1 MRLEL
6 TRIEEPFVFKVENE
20 DGLTCLMDA
29 SEAIGGKKKG
39 MRPMELLASSLAGC
53 ASIDITRMLV
63 KKRIPT
69 EHFSIAIEAKRSDS
83 LPSPFEWIQLNISVD
98 PEIDREQVKKVV
110 ELTLEKYCSVSASLN
125 KTISIRY
132 SINDQSV

>member
-6 TRIEEPFVFKVENE
+6 TRVEEPFVFKVENE
-20 DGLTCLMDA
+20 DGLTCTMDA

-53 ASIDITRMLV
+53 ASIDITRMLS

-69 EHFSIAIEAKRSDS
+69 NQFLIAIEAKRSDS
-83 LPSPFEWIQLNISVD
+83 LPSPFEWIQLNIQVD
-98 PEIDREQVKKVV
+98 EEIDKEQVKKVV
-110 ELTLEKYCSVSASLN
+110 DLTLEKYCSVSASLN
-125 KTISIRY
+125 NTISIRY
-132 SINDQSV
+132 SINDKSV

>member
-1 MRLEL
+1 MKLEL
-6 TRIEEPFVFKVENE
+6 TRIEEPFVFEVENE
-20 DGLTCLMDA
+20 DGLTCTIDA

-39 MRPMELLASSLAGC
+39 MRPMDLLAASLAGC
-53 ASIDITRMLV
+53 ASIDIVRILE

-69 EHFSIAIEAKRSDS
+69 KHFSIDIEAKRSDS

-98 PEIDREQVKKVV
+98 PEIEREQVRKIV
-110 ELTLEKYCSVSASLN
+110 EMTLEKYCSVAASLS

-132 SINDQSV
+132 SINDPSA

>member
-1 MRLEL
+1 MEL
-6 TRIEEPFVFKVENE
+6 TKIEEPFVFEVENE
-20 DGLTCLMDA
+20 DGLTCIMDA

-39 MRPMELLASSLAGC
+39 MRPMELLAASLAGC
-53 ASIDITRMLV
+53 ASIDITRILT

-69 EHFSIAIEAKRSDS
+69 EQFSIAIEAKRSDS

-98 PEIDREQVKKVV
+98 SNLDREKVKKVV
-110 ELTLEKYCSVSASLN
+110 EAVLDKYCSVSASLN
-125 KTISIRY
+125 KAISIRY

>member
-6 TRIEEPFVFKVENE
+6 TRIEEPFVFEVENE
-20 DGLTCLMDA
+20 DGLTCRMDA

-39 MRPMELLASSLAGC
+39 MRPMELLAASLGGC
-53 ASIDITRMLV
+53 ASIDITRILK

-98 PEIDREQVKKVV
+98 PELDKEKVKKVV
-110 ELTLEKYCSVSASLN
+110 EATLDKYCSVSASLN

-132 SINDQSV
+132 SINDQSI

>member
-6 TRIEEPFVFKVENE
+6 KRIEEPFVFEVENE
-20 DGLTCLMDA
+20 DGLTCTMDA

-39 MRPMELLASSLAGC
+39 MRPMELLAASLAGC
-53 ASIDITRMLV
+53 ASIDITRILV

-69 EHFSIAIEAKRSDS
+69 KHFSITIEAKRSDN

-98 PEIDREQVKKVV
+98 SGIDQEQLKKVV
-110 ELTLEKYCSVSASLN
+110 EMTLEKYCSVSASLN
-125 KTISIRY
+125 KTIGIRY